1 MPSTPPCPP
10 SALPRRAWLRWCGAL
25 TVAAATAGAPA
36 LWAQSG
42 PIRLVSHGDTSGAN
56 ANQYKPWIAGAQAVF
71 DRANKG
77 GGIGGRPIELVVRDT
92 GGKPKAAEEL
102 TTKSLAEDRA
112 VAFFGFGGGPVV
124 KAVLP
129 LIDKAQMPMVASF
142 SGADELRGATPFMF
156 HIRPGFKVEVQRI
169 VQQMQS
175 MGLKR
180 VAVAAIDRPIGTG
193 GVAQIEKLKP
203 QSGIEWVTV
212 PFKEDRSDMDAAVAA
227 LVKAAPQAILV
238 LAPSGPGVE
247 LIDRTKKAGYNG
259 SWYGLSVLSAGYAY
273 EKLGERARGIV
284 LTQTSPLPAAKTPFI
299 RDDFSKLMAQ
309 AGIQQPQV
317 EHVEGYIAARVMLE
331 ALKRAGPK
339 VDSAAVVKAMESL
352 RNFDLGGYTVDF
364 GPDKRDGANSVFLT
378 MIARDGKLV
387 E

>member
-1 MPSTPPCPP
+1 MPSTSLCPP
-10 SALPRRAWLRWCGAL
+10 SPFSRRTLLRWCGAL
-25 TVAAATAGAPA
+25 PMATALALAPWA
-36 LWAQSG
+36 WAQSG

-71 DRANKG
+71 ERANKS
-77 GGIGGRPIELVVRDT
+77 GGIGGRPIELIVRNT
-92 GGKPKAAEEL
+92 GGKPKVAEEL
-102 TTKSLAEDRA
+102 TAKSLAEDKGT
-112 VAFFGFGGGPVV
+112 AFFGFGGGPVV

-129 LIDKAQMPMVASF
+129 LIDQARMPLVASF
-142 SGADELRGATPFMF
+142 SGADELRGVTPYMF
-156 HIRPGFKVEVQRI
+156 HIRPGFKVEVARI
-169 VQQMQS
+169 VRQMQS

-180 VAVAAIDRPIGTG
+180 VGVAAIDRPIGTG
-193 GVAQIEKLKP
+193 GVAQIEKLKAE
-203 QSGIEWVTV
+203 SGIEWVIV
-212 PFKEDRSDMDAAVAA
+212 PFKEDRSDMDAAVAS
-227 LVKAAPQAILV
+227 LLKPSPQAILV

-247 LIDRTKKAGYNG
+247 LIDRAKKAGYAG
-259 SWYGLSVLSAGYAY
+259 SWYGLSVLGASYAH
-273 EKLGERARGIV
+273 EKLGDRARGIV

-309 AGIQQPQV
+309 AGIQSPQV

-339 VDSAAVVKAMESL
+339 IDSAAVVKAMESL

-364 GPDKRDGANSVFLT
+364 GPDKRDGASSIFLT